1 VARRRET
8 SGGLVLSLMIAA
20 LYFVITTLAEH
31 FDTAIGA
38 NLVMWSPNVICVILG
53 LYLFRRARFK

>member
-1 VARRRET
+1 
-8 SGGLVLSLMIAA
+8 LVLSLMIAA

-31 FDTAIGA
+31 FDTTIGA
-38 NLVMWSPNVICVILG
+38 NLVMWSPNVICVVLG